1 MLRLPPRAD
10 QIGTVVCFNLNFV
23 FLCFKR
29 ANDPTIG
36 SEWSF
41 TSESLQK
48 LYGTVANYRRLAGL
62 AIKKQIQAGFLL
74 PEDAEVLRRETVENV
89 IF

>member
-10 QIGTVVCFNLNFV
+10 QIGTAVCFYLDS
-23 FLCFKR
+23 FLCFKP
-29 ANDPTIG
+29 ANGPTIG

-41 TSESLQK
+41 TPETLQK
-48 LYGTVANYRRLAGL
+48 LYGTMANYRRLAGL

-89 IF
+89 VF